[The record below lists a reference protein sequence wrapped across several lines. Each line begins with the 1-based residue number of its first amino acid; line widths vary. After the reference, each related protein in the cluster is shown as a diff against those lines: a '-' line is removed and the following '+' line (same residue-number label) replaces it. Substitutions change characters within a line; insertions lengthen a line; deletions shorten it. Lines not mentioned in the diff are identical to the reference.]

1 MKRLLQITTLLL
13 LGFLLKAQPNISLW
27 HVTDPVMHEQDHTK
41 GASYINCGGY
51 IYSKVNDGLNTYH
64 FDILNEGSAPLTIVS
79 VSLSPN
85 SSPGFEF
92 ETAPNFV
99 VVNPG
104 EDVSF
109 EVTYTKPNPYEPG
122 KGFNITVVTDDP
134 RKNYC
139 SFSAGVGL
147 QPIASY
153 CVCNGDSIYTK
164 DISDGSQLQYN
175 EYVIHSGECSEME
188 VCPDSS
194 EVNCYLSRGNLFT
207 DLKNQDCE
215 LDFRVSYEIFDEGF
229 CPCQLEETDVCI
241 EPLGDTSN
249 PCPDT
254 VVYAAIGCEFDMNL
268 SQIIEH
274 KFKWYVSGFGQIVGS
289 DTGNTVTIVDFLP
302 SDILYLFISNV
313 NDPEACVDVKTS
325 IIGRRIIAERF
336 DINRI
341 DENLCANGTI
351 TLCLNTFS
359 TDVLRSLSNNKRGQN
374 LILQSTNPDVVFGE
388 QFDVEGQI
396 CFDVSGLNPFDAVAA
411 YCEEDN
417 CITAFGIYYQ
427 NACENFCDILVTEN
441 VEFGPEGSQISLDD
455 PCNCG
460 DPENVLNP
468 DGSVLLFHDVLSID
482 VGIANANSPVV
493 ITDLNGQFKQM
504 DGTSFG
510 VINTMADANGFVYQD
525 YWHSLGDQAIVAI
538 GVANL
543 EYTYFTAI
551 CSDPCAVI
559 PTMGQ
564 WAILILLT
572 MFAITGVVF
581 VRQQRLSPKHQ

>member
-1 MKRLLQITTLLL
+1 MKKFLQIIPLLL
-13 LGFLLKAQPNISLW
+13 LVFLLKAQPNVSLW
-27 HVTDPVMHEQDHTK
+27 HVTDPAMHAQDHTK

-85 SSPGFEF
+85 SSPGFELA
-92 ETAPNFV
+92 TAPNFV
-99 VVNPG
+99 IVNPG

-109 EVTYTKPNPYEPG
+109 EVTYTKPEPYEPG

-147 QPIASY
+147 QPIGTY
-153 CVCNGDSIYTK
+153 CVCNGDSTYTK
-164 DISDGSQLQYN
+164 DISTDGPIEYN
-175 EYVIHSGECSEME
+175 EYSIHTGACSGME

-194 EVNCYLSRGNLFT
+194 EVTCYFSRGQLFT
-207 DLKNQDCE
+207 DLKDQGCE
-215 LDFRVSYEIFDEGF
+215 LGFAATYNKYNDGF
-229 CPCQLEETDVCI
+229 CPCQLGETEICI
-241 EPLGDTSN
+241 EPLGDNSD

-268 SQIIEH
+268 SQIIEY
-274 KFKWYVSGFGQIVGS
+274 KFKWVVSGFGQIVGS
-289 DTGNTVTIVDFLP
+289 DTGGTVTIVDFLP
-302 SDILYLFISNV
+302 SDVLYLFVSNID
-313 NDPEACVDVKTS
+313 DPEGCVDVKSS
-325 IIGRRIIAERF
+325 IIGRRIIAELLEITRS
-336 DINRI
+336 

-351 TLCLNTFS
+351 TLCLNPVS
-359 TDVLRSLSNNKRGQN
+359 TEVFRNNLGKKRGQN
-374 LILQSTNPDVVFGE
+374 IILRSTNPDVIFGE
-388 QFDVEGQI
+388 PFDEEGQT
-396 CFDVSGLNPFDAVAA
+396 CFEVSGLNPFEAVAA

-427 NACENFCDILVTEN
+427 NPCEYFCDVLVTEN
-441 VEFGPEGSQISLDD
+441 VEFGPEGSQISIDD

-482 VGIANANSPVV
+482 VGIANANAPVV

-510 VINTMADANGFVYQD
+510 VINTMANANGFVYQD

-543 EYTYFTAI
+543 EYTYFTAV
-551 CSDPCAVI
+551 CSDPCAAI

-581 VRQQRLSPKHQ
+581 IRQHRLAPKHQ